1 MVDAH
6 ATRIDKASAAA
17 GKDIMVLHVEPV
29 ASWTSYMV
37 FVRCVFTN

>member
-1 MVDAH
+1 MS
-6 ATRIDKASAAA
+6 TDKASSAA

-37 FVRCVFTN
+37 FVRCSFH